1 MLGNVVDVTDTNFDY
16 EVIAYS
22 QQETPV
28 ITHFWAPWCIPCRT
42 VDKTLQALAEEHR
55 GRFRL
60 ARLNVDRNPKVTR
73 RFQVQ
78 SLPTLRAFHLG
89 QSVAALTG
97 NLTPDEVR
105 AFVRRALPDSSRL
118 LLEKGDSLLKLDLPI
133 EAEGAFRQYLEA
145 HPENADA
152 LLGMGKSLLLQGR
165 GREALEVLRS
175 MPSASPAYA
184 QAQVLLPLAEALT
197 QARYADPLDSN
208 SPLEAAYWRAVHLI
222 QNGNFAAALD
232 GLLDILREDKNFGA
246 GKPHELVLALF
257 ALLGEENDLTVQYR
271 KELSSVLFA

>member
-1 MLGNVVDVTDTNFDY
+1 MPGNVVDVTDTTFDY

-28 ITHFWAPWCIPCRT
+28 ITHFWAPWCIPCRP

-55 GRFRL
+55 GGFRL
-60 ARLNVDRNPKVTR
+60 ARLNVDRNPKMTR

-89 QSVAALTG
+89 QSIATLTG
-97 NLTPDEVR
+97 NLTPDDVR
-105 AFVRRALPDSSRL
+105 AFVRQVLPDSSRL
-118 LLEKGDSLLKLDLPI
+118 LLEKGDSLLKLDLPV
-133 EAEGAFRQYLEA
+133 EAEGAFRQYLET

-165 GREALEVLRS
+165 GREALDILQNLPPES
-175 MPSASPAYA
+175 SAYA
-184 QAQVLLPLAEALT
+184 QAQALLPLAEALT
-197 QARYADPLDSN
+197 QARYADPLESA
-208 SPLEAAYWRAVHLI
+208 SPLEAAYWRAVQLI
-222 QNGNFAAALD
+222 QKGNLAAALD
-232 GLLDILREDKNFGA
+232 GLLDILREDKNFGG

-271 KELSSVLFA
+271 KELSSVLFS